1 MNPPAVS
8 SLPDSLPELV
18 ALRIALVGAGRVAQA
33 LVIALER
40 AGLPVVAVGSRQPGR
55 LSAATYPQ
63 PCTPQQAVDQA
74 DLVLLT
80 VADDAIAPVAAA
92 LRWRAGQAVV
102 HCSGATEIAVLD
114 PATQAGAHIGGF
126 HPLQIFSDPERAAR
140 RLAGSTAAIEAG
152 PVLMPVLRALATA
165 LEMPAI
171 VLPPGMRVRYHV
183 AAGYAASFLLPV
195 LQEAVALWADFG
207 VDEADAL
214 RALLPLSRGTLDAV
228 QARGL
233 AGAVSGPIARG
244 DLGVVQRHLEALAA
258 LGPQRAA
265 FYRTLARSQ
274 PALARQAGRLD
285 EDVCKYLDF
294 LLRDADF

>member
-1 MNPPAVS
+1 MNT
-8 SLPDSLPELV
+8 LPSELA
-18 ALRIALVGAGRVAQA
+18 ALRIALVGAGRVARA
-33 LVIALER
+33 LVIALDR
-40 AGLPVVAVGSRQPGR
+40 AGVPVVAVGSRQPER
-55 LSAATYPQ
+55 LSAASYPQ

-102 HCSGATEIAVLD
+102 HCSGATEVAALA
-114 PATQAGAHIGGF
+114 PAAQVGAHTGGF
-126 HPLQIFSDPERAAR
+126 HPLQIFSDPEQAAR

-152 PVLMPVLRALATA
+152 PALMPTLRALAA
-165 LEMPAI
+165 VLGMPVT

-195 LQEAVALWADFG
+195 LQEAVALWASFG

-214 RALLPLSRGTLDAV
+214 QALLPLSRGTLEAV
-228 QARGL
+228 GARGL

-244 DLGVVQRHLEALAA
+244 DLGVVQHHLEALAA

-265 FYRTLARSQ
+265 FYRFLARPQ
-274 PALARQAGRLD
+274 PALAQQAGRLD
-285 EDVCKYLDF
+285 EDLRKRLDF
-294 LLRDADF
+294 LLRDADC

>member
-1 MNPPAVS
+1 MHDLAAPRVPAALS
-8 SLPDSLPELV
+8 G
-18 ALRIALVGAGRVAQA
+18 LRIGLVGAGRVARA

-40 AGLPVVAVGSRQPGR
+40 AGLPVVAVGSRQPER
-55 LSAATYPQ
+55 LSPSRYPQ

-80 VADDAIAPVAAA
+80 VADDAIAPVTAV

-102 HCSGATEIAVLD
+102 HCSGATEVAALD
-114 PATQAGAHIGGF
+114 AAAQAGAHTGGF
-126 HPLQIFSDPERAAR
+126 HPLQIFSDPEQAAQ

-152 PVLMPVLRALATA
+152 PALLPTLQALAAA
-165 LEMPAI
+165 LGMPAT

-195 LQEAVALWADFG
+195 LQEAVALWASFG

-214 RALLPLSRGTLDAV
+214 QALLPLARGTLDAA
-228 QARGL
+228 QTRGL

-244 DLGVVQRHLEALAA
+244 DLGTVQRHLGALET
-258 LGPQRAA
+258 LGPSRTA
-265 FYRTLARSQ
+265 FYRFLAVSQ
-274 PALARQAGRLD
+274 PALAQQAGRLD
-285 EDVCKYLDF
+285 EDLRKRLEF
-294 LLRDADF
+294 LLRDADC

>member
-1 MNPPAVS
+1 MNT
-8 SLPDSLPELV
+8 LPSELA
-18 ALRIALVGAGRVAQA
+18 ALRIALVGAGRVARA
-33 LVIALER
+33 LVIALDR
-40 AGLPVVAVGSRQPGR
+40 AGVPVVAVGSRQPER
-55 LSAATYPQ
+55 LSAASYPQ

-102 HCSGATEIAVLD
+102 HCSGATEVAALA
-114 PATQAGAHIGGF
+114 PAAQAGAHTGGF
-126 HPLQIFSDPERAAR
+126 HPLQIFSDPEQAAR

-152 PVLMPVLRALATA
+152 PALMPTLRALAA
-165 LEMPAI
+165 VLGMPVT

-195 LQEAVALWADFG
+195 LQEAVALWASFG

-214 RALLPLSRGTLDAV
+214 QALLPLSRGTLEAV
-228 QARGL
+228 GARGL

-244 DLGVVQRHLEALAA
+244 DLGVVQHHLEALAA

-265 FYRTLARSQ
+265 FYRFLARPQ
-274 PALARQAGRLD
+274 PALAQQAGRLD
-285 EDVCKYLDF
+285 EDLRKRLDF
-294 LLRDADF
+294 LLRDADC

>member
-1 MNPPAVS
+1 MNTP
-8 SLPDSLPELV
+8 LPESTPELA
-18 ALRIALVGAGRVAQA
+18 ALRIALVGAGRVARA
-33 LVIALER
+33 LVIALAR
-40 AGLPVVAVGSRQPGR
+40 AGVPVVAVGSRHPAH
-55 LSAATYPQ
+55 LSATCYPQ

-92 LRWRAGQAVV
+92 LRWRAGQFVV
-102 HCSGATEIAVLD
+102 HCSGATEVTALD
-114 PATQAGAHIGGF
+114 AAAQAGAHTGGF
-126 HPLQIFSDPERAAR
+126 HPLQIFSDPELAAR

-152 PVLMPVLRALATA
+152 PALMPVLRALAAA

-195 LQEAVALWADFG
+195 LQEATALWQSFG
-207 VDEADAL
+207 VDEAEAL
-214 RALLPLSRGTLDAV
+214 QALLPLSHGTLDAV

-244 DLGVVQRHLEALAA
+244 DLGVVQRHLDALAA

-265 FYRTLARSQ
+265 FYRFLAGPQ

-285 EDVCKYLDF
+285 EDLCKRLGF
-294 LLRDADF
+294 LLRDADC

>member
-1 MNPPAVS
+1 MNPSPE
-8 SLPDSLPELV
+8 PLPELP
-18 ALRIALVGAGRVAQA
+18 ALRIALVGAGRVARA
-33 LVIALER
+33 LVIALDR
-40 AGLPVVAVGSRQPGR
+40 AGLPVVAVGSRQPER
-55 LSAATYPQ
+55 LSPASYPQ

-102 HCSGATEIAVLD
+102 HCSGATEVAAL
-114 PATQAGAHIGGF
+114 ASAAQASAHIGGF
-126 HPLQIFSDPERAAR
+126 HPLQIFSDPEQAAQ

-152 PVLMPVLRALATA
+152 PALMPTLRALAA
-165 LEMPAI
+165 VLGMRVI

-195 LQEAVALWADFG
+195 LQEAVALWASFG

-214 RALLPLSRGTLDAV
+214 QALLPLSRGTLDAAEV
-228 QARGL
+228 RGL

-265 FYRTLARSQ
+265 FYRFLAGPQ
-274 PALARQAGRLD
+274 PALAQQAGRLD
-285 EDVCKYLDF
+285 EDLCKRLDF
-294 LLRDADF
+294 LLRDADC

>member
-1 MNPPAVS
+1 MHDLAVPRVPAALS
-8 SLPDSLPELV
+8 G
-18 ALRIALVGAGRVAQA
+18 LRIGLVGAGRVARA

-40 AGLPVVAVGSRQPGR
+40 AGLPVVAVGSRQPER
-55 LSAATYPQ
+55 LSPSRYPQ

-80 VADDAIAPVAAA
+80 VADDAIAPVTAA

-102 HCSGATEIAVLD
+102 HCSGATEVAALD
-114 PATQAGAHIGGF
+114 AAAQAGAHTGGF
-126 HPLQIFSDPERAAR
+126 HPLQIFSDPEQAAQ

-152 PVLMPVLRALATA
+152 PALLPTLQALAAA
-165 LEMPAI
+165 LGMPAT

-195 LQEAVALWADFG
+195 LQEAVALWASFG

-214 RALLPLSRGTLDAV
+214 QALLPLARGTLDAA
-228 QARGL
+228 QTRGL

-244 DLGVVQRHLEALAA
+244 DLGTVQRHLGALET
-258 LGPQRAA
+258 LGPSRTA
-265 FYRTLARSQ
+265 FYRFLAVSQ
-274 PALARQAGRLD
+274 PALAQQAGRLD
-285 EDVCKYLDF
+285 EDLRKRLEF
-294 LLRDADF
+294 LLRDADC

>member
-1 MNPPAVS
+1 MNTSVPV
-8 SLPDSLPELV
+8 SLPAPLAGPP

-33 LVIALER
+33 LVMALDR
-40 AGLPVVAVGSRQPGR
+40 AGLPVVAVGSRRPER
-55 LSAATYPQ
+55 LSASCYPQ

-80 VADDAIAPVAAA
+80 VVDDAIAPVAAA

-102 HCSGATEIAVLD
+102 HCSGATEVAALA
-114 PATQAGAHIGGF
+114 PAAAAGAWTGGF
-126 HPLQIFSDPERAAR
+126 HPLQIFSDPEQAAQ

-152 PVLMPVLRALATA
+152 PALMPTLRALAA
-165 LEMPAI
+165 VLGMPVT

-195 LQEAVALWADFG
+195 LQEAVALWASFG

-214 RALLPLSRGTLDAV
+214 QALLPLSRGTLDAA

-244 DLGVVQRHLEALAA
+244 DLGMVQRHLDTVTA

-265 FYRTLARSQ
+265 FYRRLAAPQ
-274 PALARQAGRLD
+274 PALAEQAGRLD
-285 EDVCKYLDF
+285 EDLRKRMEF
-294 LLRDADF
+294 LLRPADC

>member
-1 MNPPAVS
+1 MDRSDPPDR
-8 SLPDSLPELV
+8 P
-18 ALRIALVGAGRVAQA
+18 RIALVGAGRVAQA
-33 LVIALER
+33 LVIALAR
-40 AGLPVVAVGSRQPGR
+40 AGWPVAAVGSRHPEH

-80 VADDAIAPVAAA
+80 VADDAIAPVVAA

-102 HCSGATEIAVLD
+102 HCSGATEVAVLD
-114 PATQAGAHIGGF
+114 PAAQAGAQTGGF
-126 HPLQIFSDPERAAR
+126 HPLQIFSDPVLAAH
-140 RLAGSTAAIEAG
+140 RLAGSTAAVEAG
-152 PVLMPVLRALATA
+152 PALMPTLQALAAA
-165 LEMPAI
+165 LQMRAT

-195 LQEAVALWADFG
+195 LQEAVALWAEFG
-207 VDEADAL
+207 VDEAEAL
-214 RALLPLSRGTLDAV
+214 QALLPLSRGTLDAV

-265 FYRTLARSQ
+265 FYRFLAGPQ
-274 PALARQAGRLD
+274 PALAQQAGRLD
-285 EDVCKYLDF
+285 EDLCKRLDF
-294 LLRDADF
+294 LLRDADC

>member
-1 MNPPAVS
+1 MNTPAVAP
-8 SLPDSLPELV
+8 LPEPLPELA

-33 LVIALER
+33 LVIALGR
-40 AGLPVVAVGSRQPGR
+40 AGLPVVAVGSRHPER
-55 LSAATYPQ
+55 LSPSSYPQ

-102 HCSGATEIAVLD
+102 HCSGATEVAALD
-114 PATQAGAHIGGF
+114 AAAQAGAHTGGF
-126 HPLQIFSDPERAAR
+126 HPLQIFSDPELAAR

-152 PVLMPVLRALATA
+152 PALMPTLRALAAA
-165 LEMPAI
+165 LAMPAT

-195 LQEAVALWADFG
+195 LQEAVALWASFG
-207 VDEADAL
+207 VDEAEAL

-228 QARGL
+228 EARGL

-244 DLGVVQRHLEALAA
+244 DLGVVERHLAELAR

-265 FYRTLARSQ
+265 FYRFLAAPQ
-274 PALARQAGRLD
+274 PALVSQAGRLD
-285 EDVCKYLDF
+285 EDLRKRLEF
-294 LLRDADF
+294 LLHAGDC

>member
-1 MNPPAVS
+1 MHDLAVPRVPS
-8 SLPDSLPELV
+8 ALSG
-18 ALRIALVGAGRVAQA
+18 LRIGLVGAGRVARA

-40 AGLPVVAVGSRQPGR
+40 AGLPVVAVGSRQPER
-55 LSAATYPQ
+55 LSPSRYPQ

-80 VADDAIAPVAAA
+80 VADDAIAPVTAA

-102 HCSGATEIAVLD
+102 HCSGATEVAALD
-114 PATQAGAHIGGF
+114 AAAQAGAHTGGF
-126 HPLQIFSDPERAAR
+126 HPLQIFSDPEQAAQ

-152 PVLMPVLRALATA
+152 PALLPTLQALAAA
-165 LEMPAI
+165 LGMPAT

-195 LQEAVALWADFG
+195 LQEAVALWASFG

-214 RALLPLSRGTLDAV
+214 QALLPLARGTLDAA
-228 QARGL
+228 QTRGL

-244 DLGVVQRHLEALAA
+244 DLGTVQRHLGALET
-258 LGPQRAA
+258 LGPSRTA
-265 FYRTLARSQ
+265 FYRFLAVSQ
-274 PALARQAGRLD
+274 PALAQQAGRLD
-285 EDVCKYLDF
+285 EDLRKRLEF
-294 LLRDADF
+294 LLRDADC

>member
-1 MNPPAVS
+1 MNT
-8 SLPDSLPELV
+8 LPSELA
-18 ALRIALVGAGRVAQA
+18 ALRIALVGAGRVARA
-33 LVIALER
+33 LVIALDR
-40 AGLPVVAVGSRQPGR
+40 AGVPVVAVGSRQPER
-55 LSAATYPQ
+55 LSAASYPQ

-80 VADDAIAPVAAA
+80 VADDAIAPVTAA

-102 HCSGATEIAVLD
+102 HCSGATEVAALA
-114 PATQAGAHIGGF
+114 PAAQAGAHTGGF
-126 HPLQIFSDPERAAR
+126 HPLQIFSDPEQAAR

-152 PVLMPVLRALATA
+152 PALMPTLRALAA
-165 LEMPAI
+165 VLGMPVT

-195 LQEAVALWADFG
+195 LQEAVALWASFG

-214 RALLPLSRGTLDAV
+214 QALLPLSRGTLEAV
-228 QARGL
+228 GARGL

-244 DLGVVQRHLEALAA
+244 DLGVVQHHLEALAA

-265 FYRTLARSQ
+265 FYRFLARPQ
-274 PALARQAGRLD
+274 PALAQQAGRLD
-285 EDVCKYLDF
+285 EDLRKRLDF
-294 LLRDADF
+294 LLRDADC

>member
-1 MNPPAVS
+1 MNTSPEP
-8 SLPDSLPELV
+8 LPELP
-18 ALRIALVGAGRVAQA
+18 ALRIALVGAGRVARA
-33 LVIALER
+33 LVIALDR
-40 AGLPVVAVGSRQPGR
+40 AGLPVIAVGSRQPER
-55 LSAATYPQ
+55 LSPASYPQ

-80 VADDAIAPVAAA
+80 VADDAIAPVAAS
-92 LRWRAGQAVV
+92 LRWRSGQAVV
-102 HCSGATEIAVLD
+102 HCSGATEVAALA
-114 PATQAGAHIGGF
+114 PAAQAGAHTGGF
-126 HPLQIFSDPERAAR
+126 HPLQIFSDPEQAAH

-152 PVLMPVLRALATA
+152 PALMPTLHALAAA
-165 LEMPAI
+165 LGMPVI

-195 LQEAVALWADFG
+195 LQEAVALWASFG

-214 RALLPLSRGTLDAV
+214 RALLPLSRGTLEAAG
-228 QARGL
+228 ARGL

-244 DLGVVQRHLEALAA
+244 DLGVVQRHLDALEA

-265 FYRTLARSQ
+265 FYRFLAGPQ

-285 EDVCKYLDF
+285 EDLCRRLDF
-294 LLRDADF
+294 LLRDADC

>member
-1 MNPPAVS
+1 MNT
-8 SLPDSLPELV
+8 LPSELA
-18 ALRIALVGAGRVAQA
+18 ALRIALVGAGRVARA
-33 LVIALER
+33 LVIALDR
-40 AGLPVVAVGSRQPGR
+40 AGVPVVAVGSRQPER
-55 LSAATYPQ
+55 LSAASYPQ

-102 HCSGATEIAVLD
+102 HCSGATEVAALA
-114 PATQAGAHIGGF
+114 PAAQAGAHTGGF
-126 HPLQIFSDPERAAR
+126 HPLQIFSDPEQAAR

-152 PVLMPVLRALATA
+152 PALMPTLRALAA
-165 LEMPAI
+165 VLGMPVT

-195 LQEAVALWADFG
+195 LQEAVALWASFG

-214 RALLPLSRGTLDAV
+214 QALLPLSRGTLEAV
-228 QARGL
+228 GARGL

-244 DLGVVQRHLEALAA
+244 DLGVVQYHLEALAA

-265 FYRTLARSQ
+265 FYRFLARPQ
-274 PALARQAGRLD
+274 PALAQQAGRLD
-285 EDVCKYLDF
+285 EDLRKRLDF
-294 LLRDADF
+294 LLRDADC

>member
-1 MNPPAVS
+1 MHDLAAPRVP
-8 SLPDSLPELV
+8 V
-18 ALRIALVGAGRVAQA
+18 ALSGLRIGLVGAGRVARA
-33 LVIALER
+33 LVIALDR
-40 AGLPVVAVGSRQPGR
+40 AGLPVVAVGSRQPER
-55 LSAATYPQ
+55 LSPSSYPQ

-102 HCSGATEIAVLD
+102 HCSGATEVAALD
-114 PATQAGAHIGGF
+114 AAAQAGAHTGGF
-126 HPLQIFSDPERAAR
+126 HPLQIFSDPEQAAQ

-152 PVLMPVLRALATA
+152 PALLPTLQALAAA
-165 LEMPAI
+165 LGMPAT

-195 LQEAVALWADFG
+195 LQEAVALWASFG

-214 RALLPLSRGTLDAV
+214 RALLPLSRGTLEAV
-228 QARGL
+228 EARGV

-244 DLGVVQRHLEALAA
+244 DLGVVARHLAELDH

-265 FYRTLARSQ
+265 FYRWLAAPQ
-274 PALARQAGRLD
+274 PALAIQAGRLD
-285 EDVCKYLDF
+285 EDLRKRLDF
-294 LLRDADF
+294 LLRAGDC

>member
-1 MNPPAVS
+1 M
-8 SLPDSLPELV
+8 
-18 ALRIALVGAGRVAQA
+18 RIALVGAGRVARA
-33 LVIALER
+33 LVLALDR
-40 AGLPVVAVGSRQPGR
+40 AGLPVVAVGSRHPER
-55 LSAATYPQ
+55 LSAASYPQ

-92 LRWRAGQAVV
+92 LRWRTGQAVV
-102 HCSGATEIAVLD
+102 HCSGATEVAALA
-114 PATQAGAHIGGF
+114 PAAQAGAHTGGF
-126 HPLQIFSDPERAAR
+126 HPLQIFSDPEQAAH

-152 PVLMPVLRALATA
+152 PALMPTLRALAA
-165 LEMPAI
+165 VLGMPAT

-195 LQEAVALWADFG
+195 LQEAVALWASFG

-214 RALLPLSRGTLDAV
+214 QALLPLSRGTLDAV

-244 DLGVVQRHLEALAA
+244 DLGVVQRHLDDLAG
-258 LGPQRAA
+258 LEPKRTA
-265 FYRTLARSQ
+265 FYRFLASSQ

-285 EDVCKYLDF
+285 EHLCKQLEF
-294 LLRDADF
+294 LLQQRDC